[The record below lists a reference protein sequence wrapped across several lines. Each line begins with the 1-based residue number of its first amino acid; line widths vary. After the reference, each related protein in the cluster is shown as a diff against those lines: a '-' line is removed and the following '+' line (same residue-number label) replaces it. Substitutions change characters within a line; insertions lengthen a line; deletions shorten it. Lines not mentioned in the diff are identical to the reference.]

1 MYSAIDFSIGN
12 LVVMYCVDV
21 VLFVQ
26 PIHQLAHLAVVHY
39 NAFVGQVQELE
50 PKMRQVNALLIMA
63 AFLVGLLSYNFF
75 DI

>member
-50 PKMRQVNALLIMA
+50 PKIASSECLIDN
-63 AFLVGLLSYNFF
+63 GRLSCWST
-75 DI
+75 